1 MPAHDEGPKV
11 HDEDEPMADGT
22 MPGDVPNDVEQVW
35 MRGEGGSIILM
46 DLPLPHEIARRVD
59 KGLIVRV
66 NEDGSAWEPSDDDPE
81 LVPETEAERIV
92 REREAALEYA
102 ELKRARPDEDPIV
115 LRDEAADTV
124 GDEIPEDAPQAGD
137 EPKPK
142 VSASKAVWV
151 GYAKSHGMSHED
163 ADAMTKAELVE
174 KFS

>member
-1 MPAHDEGPKV
+1 MGAHDKDREVRDEGAEEDIV
-11 HDEDEPMADGT
+11 H
-22 MPGDVPNDVEQVW
+22 
-35 MRGEGGSIILM
+35 MRGPNGYVWAM
-46 DLPLPHEIARRVD
+46 ALPLPEAMAYQVA
-59 KGLIVRV
+59 KGELVQV
-66 NEDGSAWEPSDDDPE
+66 NEDGSPWEPSEDDPE
-81 LVPETEAERIV
+81 LIPENDLDRL
-92 REREAALEYA
+92 EREHLAALEYA

-124 GDEIPEDAPQAGD
+124 GDVIPEDAPQAGD